1 MLSRGVC
8 PVNFTPVEQLRVL
21 AATTGIVLALAAMV
35 MLLQGSAD
43 FDMIS
48 MLAASIAGFEIF
60 FFGQQLAQRRTRSRG

>member
-1 MLSRGVC
+1 M
-8 PVNFTPVEQLRVL
+8 NFTPVEQLRVL
-21 AATTGIVLALAAMV
+21 ASVTGLVLALAAIALGMS
-35 MLLQGSAD
+35 GSAD